1 MRLSKTA
8 WWILGIGFFLLAT
21 IVLVT
26 LFSRQSS
33 EAGRMEESL
42 SLTQGLLVTLT
53 ADKEDMTNQL
63 AQLENELDAA
73 QLAFNKGKAK
83 FPRTVS
89 SIEYDEELFSIADDY
104 HLEVLSLT
112 ASEPR
117 NIEVGDV
124 IFSGTYFE
132 VEVQGNISY
141 ILAYLNNIATGGYF
155 DAATVELV
163 RIEGPET
170 GQTELPTAV
179 IKIVVYSYEG
189 G

>member
-1 MRLSKTA
+1 MKLSKTA

-33 EAGRMEESL
+33 EAGQMEENL

-53 ADKEDMTNQL
+53 ADREDMTNQL
-63 AQLENELDAA
+63 AQLESELDDAE
-73 QLAFNKGKAK
+73 LAYNRGKAK
-83 FPRTVS
+83 FPGTVA
-89 SIEYDEELFSIADDY
+89 SIEYDEELFSIADDF
-104 HLEVLSLT
+104 HLEVLSIT

-117 NIEVGDV
+117 DIEVDGV
-124 IFSGTYFE
+124 IFAGTYFE
-132 VEVQGNISY
+132 VEVEGSFSQ
-141 ILAYLNNIATGGYF
+141 ILSYLNNIATGGYF
-155 DAATVELV
+155 DAANVELV
-163 RIEGPET
+163 KIEGPET
-170 GQTELPTAV
+170 GETELPTAV